1 MLIRI
6 RILFLT
12 TLFCNSY
19 SGFSQNIDDTKAF
32 IVSKIESFTSAQ
44 YKSYCGYGDDYNR
57 SDLAEVA
64 GKSFDTS
71 VQKRLLFY
79 ERDYLELGTMPFIYI
94 FDVKGI
100 SGIETATQKSNS
112 GNITYFELHIS
123 FKPGYFY
130 QARTK
135 DYQGQF
141 INLDQVVAMIL
152 VNGPMEEVMRV
163 KKALLHLCKLYGGSP
178 LDDNL
183 FKE

>member
-1 MLIRI
+1 MMIRI

-12 TLFCNSY
+12 ALLFRFNPS
-19 SGFSQNIDDTKAF
+19 FSQNVDDTKAF
-32 IVSKIESFTSAQ
+32 IVSKIQSFTSAQ
-44 YKSYCGYGDDYNR
+44 YKSYCGYGDDYLR
-57 SDLAEVA
+57 SDLIEVA

-100 SGIETATQKSNS
+100 SGIETATEKSNS
-112 GNITYFELHIS
+112 GDITYYELHIS

-130 QARTK
+130 QTRTK
-135 DYQGQF
+135 DYQGQL
-141 INLDQVVAMIL
+141 INRDEAVATIL
-152 VNGPMEEVMRV
+152 VNGPIEEVMRV